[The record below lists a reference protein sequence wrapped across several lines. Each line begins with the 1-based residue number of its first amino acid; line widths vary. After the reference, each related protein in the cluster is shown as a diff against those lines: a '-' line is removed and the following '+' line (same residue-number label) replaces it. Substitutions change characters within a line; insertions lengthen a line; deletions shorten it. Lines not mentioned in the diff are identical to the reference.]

1 MKVAIIGGT
10 GFVGGYVVESL
21 VAAGHQVS
29 LLVREGSE
37 HKSPDV
43 APWRKVAGD
52 LDDTTALDAVVQGCD
67 AVIFCV
73 GLLREFPKQ
82 NITYENIQY
91 QGVVRVVSA
100 ASRHEVKRLV
110 LISANGV
117 KIPGTKYQETKL
129 RAERYVRESGLDVTI
144 FRPSVLFGDP
154 KGKLEFATQLHRDMV
169 ASPLPAVGFF
179 SGFTP
184 KRGQVLLSP
193 AFVGDFAQA
202 VCGAIESPATI
213 GQTYLI
219 GGPEILSWSEMIR
232 RIAAAVGRR
241 KWIVPMPIGLMKLA
255 ATLFGWL
262 PFFPVTRDQLT
273 MLAEKNIADPEA
285 LEQLAGRSLTR
296 FDTDSLGYLR
306 IKGPRE

>member
-10 GFVGGYVVESL
+10 GFVGSYVVESL
-21 VAAGHQVS
+21 VAAGHEVS
-29 LLVREGSE
+29 LLVRKGSE
-37 HKSPDV
+37 HKTPDV
-43 APWRKVAGD
+43 AIWRKVAGD
-52 LDDTTALDAVVQGCD
+52 LDDTAALDAVVQGCD
-67 AVIFCV
+67 AVIFSV

-82 NITYENIQY
+82 NITYENTQY

-100 ASRHEVKRLV
+100 AIRHDVKRLV

-129 RAERYVRESGLDVTI
+129 RAERCVRESGLDVTI

-154 KGKLEFATQLHRDMV
+154 KGKIEFATQLHRDMV
-169 ASPLPAVGFF
+169 VSPLPAVGFF
-179 SGFTP
+179 SGFKP
-184 KRGQVLLSP
+184 GRGQVLMSP
-193 AFVGDFAQA
+193 AFVGDVAEA
-202 VCGAIESPATI
+202 VCTAIESPATI

-262 PFFPVTRDQLT
+262 PSFPVTRDQLT

-285 LEQLAGRSLTR
+285 LEQLARRSLTR
-296 FDTDSLGYLR
+296 FDTDSLAYLR
-306 IKGPRE
+306 MNGPRE